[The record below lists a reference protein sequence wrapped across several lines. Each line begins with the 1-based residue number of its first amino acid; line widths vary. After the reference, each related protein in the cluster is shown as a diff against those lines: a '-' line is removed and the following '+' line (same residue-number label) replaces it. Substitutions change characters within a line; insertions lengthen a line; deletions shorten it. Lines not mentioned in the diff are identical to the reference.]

1 MELTKKAAFITLG
14 CKVNIAETEG
24 MKLLFQKADYKIV
37 EPDEHADVYVINTCT
52 VTGMGDKKSRQMIR
66 RAHSLNPDA
75 IIAVVGCFAQVSPEE
90 ISKIEGVNSKR

>member
-1 MELTKKAAFITLG
+1 MGSVTNGTDKKAAFITLG

-52 VTGMGDKKSRQMIR
+52 VTGMGDKNQDR
-66 RAHSLNPDA
+66 
-75 IIAVVGCFAQVSPEE
+75 
-90 ISKIEGVNSKR
+90 